1 MKKILI
7 VPDIPGWAV
16 DSMCDGIIS
25 ALKDRFDFT
34 VKYSDKMSTKMGKPV
49 INWKEDYE
57 KYDIIYLM
65 MSGYLPKNLPDYSKI
80 CTTFH
85 GGPAT
90 ESQAN
95 ILQNHEFENMRMSYI
110 SEQTKHRVTIY
121 PFSKTKKTTIKIKNN
136 GKPNIAAVKKKFGI
150 RKEDKCS
157 ISSIGG
163 NRVSISFTKIG
174 FGLTNLCFTPQGIDI
189 DKFYQKEVRDDFVA
203 GYAGWLQYLEGAQKD
218 HRRGH
223 WIMNAWNKGDFKLS
237 IAAGSKDFGGAR
249 NQIKRFKP
257 FVNQYKKIEISLY
270 NKDEMPNFYKGI
282 SCYLVPDKFAGGP
295 LPVLEAGA
303 MGIPVICTNA
313 GLCGDIIENNIHGK
327 VINNYGQFYEA
338 IEWMKKSPIKR
349 KKMGENLREYI
360 REYRTWDAV
369 APYWEEFFNGV

>member
-1 MKKILI
+1 
-7 VPDIPGWAV
+7 
-16 DSMCDGIIS
+16 
-25 ALKDRFDFT
+25 
-34 VKYSDKMSTKMGKPV
+34 
-49 INWKEDYE
+49 
-57 KYDIIYLM
+57 
-65 MSGYLPKNLPDYSKI
+65 
-80 CTTFH
+80 
-85 GGPAT
+85 
-90 ESQAN
+90 
-95 ILQNHEFENMRMSYI
+95 
-110 SEQTKHRVTIY
+110 
-121 PFSKTKKTTIKIKNN
+121 
-136 GKPNIAAVKKKFGI
+136 
-150 RKEDKCS
+150 
-157 ISSIGG
+157 
-163 NRVSISFTKIG
+163 
-174 FGLTNLCFTPQGIDI
+174 
-189 DKFYQKEVRDDFVA
+189 
-203 GYAGWLQYLEGAQKD
+203 
-218 HRRGH
+218 
-223 WIMNAWNKGDFKLS
+223 MNAWNKGDFKLS